1 MLVLYQNTYILILWC
16 KPMRARAADG
26 WIQAITI
33 KKSKQNW
40 NAYLDWTNFCQNY
53 SKKLTKITGIDAR
66 ARDVEMTIWEAFKKG
81 INLDII

>member
-1 MLVLYQNTYILILWC
+1 
-16 KPMRARAADG
+16 MRARAADG